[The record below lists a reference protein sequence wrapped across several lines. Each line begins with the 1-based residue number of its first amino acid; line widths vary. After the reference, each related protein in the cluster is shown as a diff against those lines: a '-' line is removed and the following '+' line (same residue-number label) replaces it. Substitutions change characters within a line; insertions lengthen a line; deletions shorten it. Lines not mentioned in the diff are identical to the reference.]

1 MRVLLGR
8 RRPPG
13 AFSLVELIV
22 VIGIIALLVAML
34 MPALSR
40 ARETA
45 KTIQCASQ
53 LRQVGQSLEMY
64 AANSKWF
71 LPPWSLWHVAGGDGT
86 GEDFPG
92 LGWTE
97 LLTQYGAPP
106 TSPLYN
112 CPSFPEEFRIN
123 YFLTARWVL
132 KKYGSQQ
139 RSLKLSDVK
148 KSTEFVIS
156 GDCTQQSLYPPS
168 FGTAFGVTSDDCDKD
183 DATQQG
189 IVFFGESGGLNVHR
203 GGNNVLFTD
212 GHVAVFRAFDPSAM
226 TYHPTKMQA
235 WADVTGD

>member
-1 MRVLLGR
+1 MRVVLGR
-8 RRPPG
+8 RPG
-13 AFSLVELIV
+13 RNAFSLVELIV

-64 AANSKWF
+64 ASGNRWY
-71 LPPWSLWHVAGGDGT
+71 LPPWSGWHVVGGDGT
-86 GEDFPG
+86 GDDQSG

-97 LLTQYGAPP
+97 LLVRYGAPP

-123 YFLTARWVL
+123 YFLSARWVL

-139 RSLKLSDVK
+139 RSLKLSNIK

-156 GDCTQQSLYPPS
+156 GDCTQQTLYPPS
-168 FGTAFGVTSDDCDKD
+168 FGTAIGATTDDCD
-183 DATQQG
+183 
-189 IVFFGESGGLNVHR
+189 
-203 GGNNVLFTD
+203 
-212 GHVAVFRAFDPSAM
+212 
-226 TYHPTKMQA
+226 
-235 WADVTGD
+235 